1 MGIFDSWKKHKPKP
15 DFTSVKSGGSSTAAI
30 PASEPQADG
39 DSSSMGSADA
49 DTYYVVAKGDTLSSI
64 ASGQYGSAREW
75 GRIYEAN
82 RDLIKDPDLIYPGQ
96 RLRIP

>member
-1 MGIFDSWKKHKPKP
+1 MWIFDSWKKYKPRPKL
-15 DFTSVKSGGSSTAAI
+15 DVTSSTAAA

-39 DSSSMGSADA
+39 DSSPLGSADSQ
-49 DTYYVVAKGDTLSSI
+49 TYYVVAKRDTLSSI
-64 ASGQYGSAREW
+64 ASGQYGDAQQW

-82 RDLIKDPDLIYPGQ
+82 RDLIKDPELIYPGQ